1 MCVCV
6 CSVTQLHLILCDS
19 MDCSLSGSSVHG
31 ISEAKILPFSPPGD
45 RPNPG
50 IKPVSLVSHS
60 LAGGFFITVPPGTL
74 VDTVEVMLGTKQ
86 EKNCSRFHQQ

>member
-1 MCVCV
+1 MYLRNRGMSGCVCV
-6 CSVTQLHLILCDS
+6 SSVTQLHLILCDS
-19 MDCSLSGSSVHG
+19 VDCSLSGSSIHG

-60 LAGGFFITVPPGTL
+60 LAGGFFITVPPGKPL
-74 VDTVEVMLGTKQ
+74 RDVKI
-86 EKNCSRFHQQ
+86 H

>member
-1 MCVCV
+1 MRAQSCL
-6 CSVTQLHLILCDS
+6 TLCDS

-45 RPNPG
+45 HPKPG

-60 LAGGFFITVPPGTL
+60 LAGGFFITVPPGKPL
-74 VDTVEVMLGTKQ
+74 RDVKI
-86 EKNCSRFHQQ
+86 H

>member
-1 MCVCV
+1 MYLRNRGMSGCVCVCV

-60 LAGGFFITVPPGTL
+60 LAGGFFITVPPGKPL
-74 VDTVEVMLGTKQ
+74 RDVKI
-86 EKNCSRFHQQ
+86 H

>member
-1 MCVCV
+1 MYLRNRGMLGCVCV
-6 CSVTQLHLILCDS
+6 SSVTQLHLILCDS
-19 MDCSLSGSSVHG
+19 VDCSLSGSSIHG

-60 LAGGFFITVPPGTL
+60 LAGGFFITVPPGKPL
-74 VDTVEVMLGTKQ
+74 RDVKI
-86 EKNCSRFHQQ
+86 H